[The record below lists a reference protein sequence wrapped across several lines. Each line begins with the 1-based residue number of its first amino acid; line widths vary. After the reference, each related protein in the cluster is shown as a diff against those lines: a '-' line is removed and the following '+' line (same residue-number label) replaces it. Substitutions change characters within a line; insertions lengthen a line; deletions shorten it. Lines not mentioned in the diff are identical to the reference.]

1 MNNDEDSEK
10 YNRKFLNAQK
20 TFQTYEAATLQEE
33 LIKNFSSNIKYVII
47 VMRVSTQDTGIVEDV
62 NHEVKN
68 LLGYRRNE
76 IIGKNI
82 QMIMPKCVG
91 NLHDQ
96 FIQNYLDTA
105 KPKILNK
112 SREVFALK
120 KNGYMAQVF
129 VYATSVPMIESTG
142 IKFVGFLKAV
152 DAKKFTEILPTPTE
166 FSYAKSITILA
177 APNGNIYGLND

>member
-1 MNNDEDSEK
+1 
-10 YNRKFLNAQK
+10 
-20 TFQTYEAATLQEE
+20 
-33 LIKNFSSNIKYVII
+33 
-47 VMRVSTQDTGIVEDV
+47 MRVSTSETGIVEDV

-76 IIGKNI
+76 IIEKNMS
-82 QMIMPKCVG
+82 MIMPKCVG

-120 KNGYMAQVF
+120 KNGYIV
-129 VYATSVPMIESTG
+129 
-142 IKFVGFLKAV
+142 
-152 DAKKFTEILPTPTE
+152 
-166 FSYAKSITILA
+166 
-177 APNGNIYGLND
+177 